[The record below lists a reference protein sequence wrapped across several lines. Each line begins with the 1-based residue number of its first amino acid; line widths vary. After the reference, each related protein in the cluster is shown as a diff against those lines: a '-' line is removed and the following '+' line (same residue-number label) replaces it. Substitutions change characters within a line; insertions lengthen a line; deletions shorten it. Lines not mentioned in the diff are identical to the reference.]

1 MNYIPTNLRKKLS
14 WPLLSVVLLCAAAGA
29 LAQSS
34 DNSESLIPGRRP
46 QQDQP
51 KSVKEYLAKQRAEK
65 AIKDHEEL
73 LKRGEEVVTLTEQL
87 ETAFENNNGL
97 TTSDR
102 AKLASLEKL
111 VTKIRKNLGGDD
123 DDEGPDEAVEFSGS
137 DGSPGTL
144 RSAFTSLKEMSTR
157 LLDELKRTTRFSIS
171 ALAIQSSN
179 SVLKIV
185 RFLRLRK

>member
-1 MNYIPTNLRKKLS
+1 M
-14 WPLLSVVLLCAAAGA
+14 LLLLTMAASAAA
-29 LAQSS
+29 QSA
-34 DNSESLIPGRRP
+34 DNSGSLGPGPRR
-46 QQDQP
+46 QEDQP

-65 AIKDHEEL
+65 ARKDHEEL

-97 TTSDR
+97 TSADR

-123 DDEGPDEAVEFSGS
+123 DDQELDEALQFSES
-137 DGSPGTL
+137 DQSPGTL
-144 RSAFTSLKEMSTR
+144 RTAFTSLKEMSTR

>member
-1 MNYIPTNLRKKLS
+1 MIYIPTYLKHYVKL
-14 WPLLSVVLLCAAAGA
+14 PLVVVLLFLAVASAS
-29 LAQSS
+29 AQSS

-65 AIKDHEEL
+65 ARKDHEEL
-73 LKRGEEVVTLTEQL
+73 LRRGEEVVTLTEEL
-87 ETAFENNNGL
+87 ETAFETNNGL
-97 TTSDR
+97 SPADR
-102 AKLASLEKL
+102 TKLANLEKL

-123 DDEGPDEAVEFSGS
+123 DDEGSDEFGQFAESEE
-137 DGSPGTL
+137 SPGTL
-144 RSAFTSLKEMSTR
+144 KSAFTSLKEMSTR